1 MNRPDAKRIQTLQP
15 GKTVMSRS
23 SRFSIR
29 SNLQNKMLL
38 LALGPVLLITL
49 ILEVLATL
57 ESRRETRQSLTEQR
71 SALIE
76 ARQQGI
82 KNLVDAAKARAREI
96 LGNVTFGGGNYLF
109 VYDFQGNVAASRTDS
124 VGGNSWDLQDED
136 GQYVIRDLIA
146 VARDGGGYYQYR
158 WTNPA
163 TETVEAKYSYATAIP
178 QWGWMIGAGVYA
190 TEVDKSMAVAE
201 AEAMASLKRSM
212 ITTVATGLGLMALV
226 GAGAAWM
233 VRRTVRPIRDT
244 ATAMEDIA
252 RGKGDLTRR
261 LAVTTDDEVGELANQ
276 FNGFVAR
283 MQETLLEVR
292 GSTRHVNRAADEIA
306 LSSEELATRT
316 EQAAANLQETSA
328 SMEEITAT
336 VNHSA
341 ESAGQANKLVAGTGK
356 VAGDGLAVMGQVE
369 TTMGE
374 ISDSATRVN
383 EIVTLIDGIA
393 FQTNILALNAS
404 VEAARAGEHGRGFAV
419 VAEEVRNLAGRAGEA
434 AREIRAL
441 IDTSVSRTRE
451 GSELVRQ
458 AGETMRGIVDSVAR
472 VTEVIEEISSGAAE
486 QSSGIGQVNTAV
498 AEMDSVTQQN
508 AAMVHQTSGNAAEMR
523 GHAGRLS
530 TLIDSFVLGEAT

>member
-1 MNRPDAKRIQTLQP
+1 
-15 GKTVMSRS
+15 MSRS

-57 ESRRETRQSLTEQR
+57 ESRRETRESLAEQR

-76 ARQQGI
+76 SRQQGI
-82 KNLVDAAKARAREI
+82 KNLVDAAKASVSHLADAPPEQQAEAQARAREI

-146 VARDGGGYYQYR
+146 AARDGGGYYQYR

-404 VEAARAGEHGRGFAV
+404 VEAGGASRWWPRKCATWPAAPVKPPARSAP
-419 VAEEVRNLAGRAGEA
+419 
-434 AREIRAL
+434 
-441 IDTSVSRTRE
+441 
-451 GSELVRQ
+451 
-458 AGETMRGIVDSVAR
+458 
-472 VTEVIEEISSGAAE
+472 
-486 QSSGIGQVNTAV
+486 
-498 AEMDSVTQQN
+498 
-508 AAMVHQTSGNAAEMR
+508 
-523 GHAGRLS
+523 
-530 TLIDSFVLGEAT
+530 

>member
-1 MNRPDAKRIQTLQP
+1 
-15 GKTVMSRS
+15 MSRS

-57 ESRRETRQSLTEQR
+57 ESRRETRESLAEQR

-76 ARQQGI
+76 SRQQGI
-82 KNLVDAAKARAREI
+82 KNLVDAAKASVSHLADAPPEQQAEAQARAREI

-146 VARDGGGYYQYR
+146 AARDGGGYYQYR

-178 QWGWMIGAGVYA
+178 QWDWMIGAGVYA
-190 TEVDKSMAVAE
+190 TEVDKSMALAE

-212 ITTVATGLGLMALV
+212 ITTVLTGLGLMALV

-292 GSTRHVNRAADEIA
+292 GSTRHVWTRHARATDHHVVGTDSRRGVLVDDLVRARIGCRSIA
-306 LSSEELATRT
+306 AGTAAG
-316 EQAAANLQETSA
+316 AAAAVDAA
-328 SMEEITAT
+328 S
-336 VNHSA
+336 H
-341 ESAGQANKLVAGTGK
+341 GTDPGRILN
-356 VAGDGLAVMGQVE
+356 ALDDGAWYGYGLA
-369 TTMGE
+369 
-374 ISDSATRVN
+374 
-383 EIVTLIDGIA
+383 
-393 FQTNILALNAS
+393 
-404 VEAARAGEHGRGFAV
+404 
-419 VAEEVRNLAGRAGEA
+419 
-434 AREIRAL
+434 
-441 IDTSVSRTRE
+441 
-451 GSELVRQ
+451 
-458 AGETMRGIVDSVAR
+458 
-472 VTEVIEEISSGAAE
+472 
-486 QSSGIGQVNTAV
+486 
-498 AEMDSVTQQN
+498 
-508 AAMVHQTSGNAAEMR
+508 
-523 GHAGRLS
+523 
-530 TLIDSFVLGEAT
+530 

>member
-1 MNRPDAKRIQTLQP
+1 MSHLADAP
-15 GKTVMSRS
+15 
-23 SRFSIR
+23 
-29 SNLQNKMLL
+29 
-38 LALGPVLLITL
+38 P
-49 ILEVLATL
+49 E
-57 ESRRETRQSLTEQR
+57 EQ
-71 SALIE
+71 AE
-76 ARQQGI
+76 AQ
-82 KNLVDAAKARAREI
+82 ARAREI

-146 VARDGGGYYQYR
+146 AARDGGGYYQYR

-178 QWGWMIGAGVYA
+178 QWDWMIGAGVYA
-190 TEVDKSMAVAE
+190 TEVDKSMALAE

-212 ITTVATGLGLMALV
+212 ITTVLTGLGLMALV

-530 TLIDSFVLGEAT
+530 TLIDSFVLGDAT

>member
-1 MNRPDAKRIQTLQP
+1 
-15 GKTVMSRS
+15 MSRS

-38 LALGPVLLITL
+38 LALGPVLLIML
-49 ILEVLATL
+49 ILELLATL

-82 KNLVDAAKARAREI
+82 KNLVDAAKASVSHLVDAPPEEQAEAQARAREI

-163 TETVEAKYSYATAIP
+163 TEAVEAKYSYATAIP
-178 QWGWMIGAGVYA
+178 EWNWMIGAGVYA
-190 TEVDKSMAVAE
+190 TEVNESMALAE
-201 AEAMASLKRSM
+201 AEAAASLKRAM
-212 ITTVATGLGLMALV
+212 ITTVLTGLGLMVLV

-261 LAVTTDDEVGELANQ
+261 LAVTTDDEVGELAKQ

-292 GSTRHVNRAADEIA
+292 GSTRHVNRAADQIA

-341 ESAGQANKLVAGTGK
+341 ESARQANTLVAGTGK

-374 ISDSATRVN
+374 INDSATRVN

-530 TLIDSFVLGEAT
+530 TLIDSFVLGDAT